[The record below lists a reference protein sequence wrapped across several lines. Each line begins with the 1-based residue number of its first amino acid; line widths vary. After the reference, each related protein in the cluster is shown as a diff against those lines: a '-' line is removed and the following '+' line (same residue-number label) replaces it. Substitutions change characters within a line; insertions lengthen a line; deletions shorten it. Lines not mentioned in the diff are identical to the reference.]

1 MKKNHNENN
10 DLFLKIIR
18 QKISAKNNYF
28 KNNRLHLAA
37 ENITVT
43 ELGEILK
50 KPISE
55 IIAFF

>member
-1 MKKNHNENN
+1 MKKNHKENN

-18 QKISAKNNYF
+18 QKISIKNNYF
-28 KNNRLHLAA
+28 KNNCLHLST

-50 KPISE
+50 KPISK